1 MHQCESNMGPF
12 MADLHVAYLPNAERT
27 GGQIR
32 VVRGDEVVELFDYVH
47 KGAPGWTRQNLRQVE
62 THYRRRGIELE
73 RPVIYS
79 LDPAYAMAEALRVAL
94 IAQLQDRRVALH
106 EAGGE

>member
-1 MHQCESNMGPF
+1 MGPF
-12 MADLHVAYLPNAERT
+12 MANLHVAYLPNAERT

-32 VVRGDEVVELFDYVH
+32 VVRGDEVVELFDYVR
-47 KGAPGWTRQNLRQVE
+47 KSAPGWTSQNRRLVE
-62 THYRRRGIELE
+62 THYRKHGVELE

-94 IAQLQDRRVALH
+94 IGQLQDRRIALY
-106 EAGGE
+106 EAERDSA